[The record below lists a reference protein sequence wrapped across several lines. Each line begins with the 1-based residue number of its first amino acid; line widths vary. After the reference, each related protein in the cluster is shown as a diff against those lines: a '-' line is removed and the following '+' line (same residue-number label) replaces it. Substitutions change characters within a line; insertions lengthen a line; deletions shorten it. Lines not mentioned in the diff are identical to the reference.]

1 MVKLILFKRLL
12 QKLIVIY
19 GWKKN
24 QINSYDK
31 IQTIRK
37 NIEIQLI
44 EPHLIADYKKLWGQL
59 GAKPSVL
66 FLQCLTA
73 LSGVKSAKFVPENIH
88 YSKIEPVLNNKLFS
102 VTYNDKNFFE
112 RYLPDHKHLFPVAI
126 LRGINGVFY
135 AKDYMLLDTLKVK
148 QVLNDLPVYSQCIL
162 KPAIETGG
170 GANVMLVQ
178 KEINGYLLSNKLLSV
193 DEFIDFLIIDYKC
206 SFVFQHKIMPHPWF
220 NAFNATSINTLRLY
234 TYRSVKTENVHP
246 IKGYIRFGKPGIIVD
261 SSSQG
266 GRTCG
271 VNVKNGMINDFA
283 LGKYGEYFQ
292 SLDVL
297 ENNAGIPIPKYQ
309 EIIRIA
315 KEIGSMYNY
324 HRLLGFD
331 FTVDADAN
339 VRLLEINTLYI
350 GVINQQMNTGP
361 LFGEFTDEVVE
372 YCRSHK
378 KTVAFHFKI

>member
-1 MVKLILFKRLL
+1 MLSIKKML
-12 QKLIVIY
+12 QKLIVFFHQ
-19 GWKKN
+19 KKFDA
-24 QINSYDK
+24 NSFKKLLTIKKK
-31 IQTIRK
+31 IDPPV
-37 NIEIQLI
+37 IEPQLI
-44 EPHLIADYKKLWGQL
+44 AEYKKLWGKL

-88 YSKIEPVLNNKLFS
+88 YNKIEPVLNNKLFS

-112 RYLPDHKHLFPVAI
+112 RYLPDHKHLFPVVV
-126 LRGINGVFY
+126 LRGINGTFY
-135 AKDYMLLDTLKVK
+135 NRDYIALSNNEVIN
-148 QVLNDLPVYSQCIL
+148 VLNDLHAESQCIL

-178 KEINGYLLSNKLLSV
+178 KKIDGYQLDDKLLNV
-193 DEFIDFLIIDYKC
+193 DDFIVLLKKAYGT
-206 SFVFQHKIMPHPWF
+206 SFVMQHKLMPHPWF
-220 NAFNATSINTLRLY
+220 DAFNATSLNTLRLY
-234 TYRSVKTENVHP
+234 TYRSVKTEIVHP
-246 IKGYIRFGKPGIIVD
+246 ITGYIRFGKHGVIVD

-283 LGKYGEYFQ
+283 LGKYGEYYN

-297 ENNAGIPIPKYQ
+297 RVNAGSPVPQFDVILK
-309 EIIRIA
+309 IA

-361 LFGEFTDEVVE
+361 LFGDFTDEVVE
-372 YCRSHK
+372 YCRSHR